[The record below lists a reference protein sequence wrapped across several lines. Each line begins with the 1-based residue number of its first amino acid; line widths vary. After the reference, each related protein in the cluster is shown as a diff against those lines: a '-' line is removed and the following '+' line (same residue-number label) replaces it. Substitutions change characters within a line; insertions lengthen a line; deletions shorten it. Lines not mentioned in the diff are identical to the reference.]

1 MFLFFEGFQRQN
13 VLILLFYSI
22 KHSYLILAK
31 TCLALIIHCNW
42 RKMGDIEYFNT
53 ALEQYRYSSRV
64 VLKSGTILYT

>member
-1 MFLFFEGFQRQN
+1 MLLLFEGFQPQN

-31 TCLALIIHCNW
+31 TCLALIVHCNW

-64 VLKSGTILYT
+64 VLKSGTILCT